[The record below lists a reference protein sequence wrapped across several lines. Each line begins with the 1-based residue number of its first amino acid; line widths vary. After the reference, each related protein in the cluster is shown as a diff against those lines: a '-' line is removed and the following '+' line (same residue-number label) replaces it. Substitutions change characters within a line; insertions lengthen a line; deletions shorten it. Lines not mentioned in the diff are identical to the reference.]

1 MKPVDPPEPAP
12 EDPCPCGSEAKY
24 RQCCLPVIARRRERE
39 RITAGAL
46 EKAFACIE
54 RHAGDRL
61 EGALEE
67 GFLGGLN
74 ESERALLQSLGS
86 DSRRQLEVNA
96 TEWLLAEGW
105 VEEDGEA
112 LFFRSLLFPGSPM
125 GEVPELEP
133 AERAWLE
140 AMVTAPLRVVRAEA
154 VEAGEGLWV
163 SEVFDPCA
171 EPRWLDE
178 PSLSLDVEAGTV
190 FAARLF
196 FGDPTRATGAFY
208 ALPAPALEEV
218 RRHLDVAHQ
227 IVNEELDALDD
238 DPSRGMLD
246 EPVPGGEPGEEWP
259 PPDFFSTAAGEAPSE
274 VIVTTWLRDQIAR
287 AARGEHGPGAG
298 ERLSTRAAQCLY
310 RELYEDFAD
319 STLPELEGM
328 TPRQA
333 VLTEPGRR
341 KVVAILEEQ
350 ERSEREQ
357 AAEQGREPADLAFV
371 WQQLGLG
378 RDDR

>member
-1 MKPVDPPEPAP
+1 MKHVDPPEPAP
-12 EDPCPCGSEAKY
+12 DDACPCGSEAVY
-24 RQCCLPVIARRRERE
+24 RQCCLPVIERRRERE

-67 GFLGGLN
+67 GYLGGLT
-74 ESERALLQSLGS
+74 ESERALLQVLGP
-86 DSRRQLEVNA
+86 DGRRQLEVNA

-105 VEEDGEA
+105 VEEDGDA
-112 LFFRSLLFPGSPM
+112 LFFRSLLFAGSPA
-125 GEVPELEP
+125 GEVPEFEP

-140 AMVTAPLRVVRAEA
+140 AMVSAPLRVVRAEA
-154 VEAGEGLWV
+154 VEPGEGLWV
-163 SEVFDPCA
+163 SEVFDGSA

-178 PSLSLDVEAGTV
+178 PALSLDIEAGNV

-196 FGDPTRATGAFY
+196 PGEPTRATGAFY
-208 ALPAPALEEV
+208 ALSPSTLEEV
-218 RRHLDVAHQ
+218 RRHFDVARE
-227 IVNEELDALDD
+227 IAAEELSD
-238 DPSRGMLD
+238 LD
-246 EPVPGGEPGEEWP
+246 EEEGQPPDGTHGVDREAGEEWLDR
-259 PPDFFSTAAGEAPSE
+259 DFLFAEDGQAPSE
-274 VIVTTWLRDQIAR
+274 VIVTTWLRDLIAR
-287 AARGEHGPGAG
+287 AAIGDAESGPGD
-298 ERLSTRAAQCLY
+298 LISTRAAQSLY

-319 STLPELEGM
+319 SMLPELGGM

-357 AAEQGREPADLAFV
+357 AEEQGREPADLAFV
-371 WQQLGLG
+371 WRQLGLARG
-378 RDDR
+378 EC